1 MYASWPQGKPDEM
14 ERQLL
19 DLWKSEGL
27 FQRTLDHTR
36 GGEPFVFY
44 EGPPT
49 ANGRPGIHHVFSR
62 TIKDLICR
70 FHAMQGKSITRIAG
84 WDTHGL
90 PVEIEVEKQL
100 KVRGKKDIEE
110 FGVERFNAL
119 CRESVFKY
127 KSEWESLSDRIA
139 FWLDYDRPYITFSND
154 YVETVW
160 WLLKRLHDRGLLYR
174 GHRVLPYCPRCGT
187 VLSSHELAQ
196 GYEDIED
203 KSIYVTFPLEDGT
216 GRELVVWTTTPWTL
230 PSNVAAAVHPELE
243 YNAYWKPGAPER
255 KFIVAV
261 TRMEKLQHLL
271 GTAVLEHGEP
281 FRGAALVGLAY
292 TRPFDI
298 VPLPDGEK
306 HSLVI
311 PGDFVTAEDGS
322 GIVHMAPAFGSDDY
336 AAGKEHGL
344 ALVRPV
350 APDGTFQGTSWPE
363 LEGKLVTAK
372 ETNDLI
378 TRRLKSE
385 GRLVGVE
392 QHKHSY
398 PHCWRCQSKLI
409 YYARDSW
416 FARTSAVKERM
427 LEFNRQ
433 VNWNPPEMGSGRFG
447 EWLENNVDWALSRD
461 RYWGTPLPVWVC
473 SENPDHVQVI
483 GSYDDLARA
492 WGRPLP
498 PDFDP
503 HKPFIDRYEWSCS
516 CGGTMRRAT
525 EVIDTWFDSG
535 SMPYAQWHYPFENGD
550 QFASHFPADYIC
562 EGVDQTR
569 GWFYSLIAIG
579 TMAFDSLTYRNVIVN
594 GHVVDADGQKM
605 SKSRGNVVD
614 PWAVLSEFGAD
625 IVRLYLVSSS
635 HVWLQKRFNP
645 KEIGSTTGKFTDTL
659 RNTYEFFARYAG
671 EWKPGQGD
679 GSGEASDQWIRG
691 RLNATVAAVHASLD
705 GYDVTTG
712 NKELIRFLV
721 DDVSNWY
728 VRINRKRFW
737 AVDSSADPAAL
748 GTLHAV
754 LVTVARLLA
763 PTAPFMSDWMHR
775 QLTGASVHLASFPR
789 PAATAEDPAL
799 HGAMDA
805 VRRLTSM
812 IRSVREDIRLNVRQ
826 PLARVR
832 VAVPA
837 QVRGPLFTQL
847 LAILRV
853 EVNVKAVEV
862 VEADTDLVRLKP
874 KANFRALGKRY
885 GKETPRA
892 AAAAGSLSQEQLR
905 QLEAGAEVTQE
916 VEGAI
921 WTYQPDDVSVERE
934 VVTSWPT
941 ESDGPYV
948 VALDPERSDALM
960 AEGFAREV
968 VSQVQRARKD
978 AGYEFT
984 TRIRLAI
991 DGANG
996 EVTSLQPHTAF
1007 IKEETLARELLLG
1020 SRLPVA
1026 DLEQEIDID
1035 GHKVTIGV
1043 KQYDS

>member
-1 MYASWPQGKPDEM
+1 MYASWPAGKPDEM

-19 DLWKSEGL
+19 ERWKSEKL
-27 FQRTLDHTR
+27 FQQTLEHTR
-36 GGEPFVFY
+36 GGKPYVFH

-62 TIKDLICR
+62 TLKDLICR
-70 FHAMQGKSITRIAG
+70 FHAMQGESVTRIAG

-100 KVRGKKDIEE
+100 KLKGKKDIEE
-110 FGVERFNAL
+110 FGVEKFNAL
-119 CRESVFKY
+119 CRESVFRY
-127 KSEWESLSDRIA
+127 KAEWENLSDRIA
-139 FWLDYDRPYITFSND
+139 FWLDYEHPYITFNNS

-187 VLSSHELAQ
+187 VLSSHELAL

-203 KSIYVTFPLEDGT
+203 KSIYVTFPLEDGS

-230 PSNVAAAVHPELE
+230 PSNVAVAVHPELE
-243 YNAYWKPGAPER
+243 YTTYWKPGEPAR
-255 KFIVAV
+255 KFIVAT
-261 TRMEKLQHLL
+261 TRAAKLAQLL
-271 GTAVLEHGEP
+271 GVEQPEAGDSFP
-281 FRGAALVGLAY
+281 GARLVGLEY
-292 TRPFDI
+292 RRPFDI
-298 VPLPDGEK
+298 VPLPPGEK
-306 HSLVI
+306 HSVVI

-336 AAGKEHGL
+336 AAGKEYGL

-350 APDGTFQGTSWPE
+350 APDGTFQGTTWPE

-378 TRRLKSE
+378 TRRLKTE
-385 GRLVGVE
+385 GHLLGVE

-416 FARTSAVKERM
+416 FARTSAVKAKM
-427 LEFNRQ
+427 LEFNSQ
-433 VNWNPPEMGSGRFG
+433 VNWNPPEVGAGRFG

-473 SENPDHVQVI
+473 SENPDHVEVL
-483 GSYDDLARA
+483 GSYADLAKS

-498 PDFDP
+498 ADFDP

-516 CGGTMRRAT
+516 CGGVMRRAT

-535 SMPYAQWHYPFENGD
+535 SMPYGQWHYPFEHEAEFKG
-550 QFASHFPADYIC
+550 HFPADYIC

-569 GWFYSLIAIG
+569 GWFYSLLAIA
-579 TMAFDSLTYRNVIVN
+579 TMAFDRPAYRNVIVN
-594 GHVVDADGQKM
+594 GHLVDAEGQKM
-605 SKSRGNVVD
+605 SKTRGNVVD
-614 PWAVLSEFGAD
+614 PWAVLAEFGAD
-625 IVRLYLVSSS
+625 TIRLYLVSSS

-671 EWKPGQGD
+671 DWKPGQAAGPGD
-679 GSGEASDQWIRG
+679 RSDQWILG
-691 RLNATVAAVHASLD
+691 RLNATVAAVHSSLS

-712 NKELIRFLV
+712 TKELVRFVV

-737 AVDSSADPAAL
+737 AVDSTADPAAL
-748 GTLHAV
+748 ATLHTV
-754 LVTVARLLA
+754 LTTVARLLA

-775 QLTGASVHLASFPR
+775 ELAGASVHLAPFPL
-789 PAATAEDPAL
+789 PVAAGDDQGL
-799 HGAMDA
+799 DGAMDA

-812 IRSVREDIRLNVRQ
+812 IRAVREEVRINVRQ
-826 PLARVR
+826 PVARVR

-837 QVRGPLFTQL
+837 SVRGRLFEEL
-847 LAILRV
+847 LELLRT

-862 VEADTDLVRLKP
+862 VASDTDLVRLKA
-874 KANFRALGKRY
+874 KANFRSLGKRY
-885 GKETPRA
+885 GKDTPRA
-892 AAAAGSLSQEQLR
+892 AAAAARLTAVQLR
-905 QLEAGAEVTQE
+905 GLESGAEVTIE
-916 VEGAI
+916 NDGVSYIYLPE
-921 WTYQPDDVSVERE
+921 DVVVERE
-934 VVTSWPT
+934 VVTDWPT
-941 ESDGPYV
+941 QSDGPFV
-948 VALDPERSDALM
+948 VALDTQLTDELK

-968 VSQVQRARKD
+968 VSRVQRIRKD

-996 EVTSLQPHTAF
+996 LVKTLTPHSGF

-1020 SRLPVA
+1020 SQLPAA
-1026 DLEQEIDID
+1026 DLQQEIDID
-1035 GHKVTIGV
+1035 GHKVIIGV
-1043 KQYDS
+1043 RQYDS